1 MKVCFAWTCS
11 QARDL
16 PYNWKQNLNNMK
28 TFYGAIFLMI
38 TLFYSSCAVV
48 ESIFKAGV
56 WVGVLIV
63 VAIIGLI
70 VWLVSKFSRKG

>member
-1 MKVCFAWTCS
+1 MKS
-11 QARDL
+11 
-16 PYNWKQNLNNMK
+16 
-28 TFYGAIFLMI
+28 FYACIFLLI

-63 VAIIGLI
+63 VGIIGLI
-70 VWLVSKFSRKG
+70 IYILSRFTKK